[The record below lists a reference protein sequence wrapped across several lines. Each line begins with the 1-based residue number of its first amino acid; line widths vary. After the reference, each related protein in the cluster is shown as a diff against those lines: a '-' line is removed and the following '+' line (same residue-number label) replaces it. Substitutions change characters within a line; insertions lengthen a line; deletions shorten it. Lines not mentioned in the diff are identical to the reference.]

1 MKKYQ
6 KYDLKLTMIKHI
18 YHGRMG
24 KASLKNYSTKNN
36 GPKDKKKKRLHIKIL
51 YNHPLPFQTIL

>member
-36 GPKDKKKKRLHIKIL
+36 GPKDKKKKATYKD
-51 YNHPLPFQTIL
+51 TV